1 MAVQQNPH
9 SIQYAIDTYKVN
21 LFLKQSSKIA
31 ELGLTKDGTSLQ
43 HYASNIRN
51 DDYLVRLAVE
61 NNYLALKFA
70 PPIFRNL

>member
-31 ELGLTKDGTSLQ
+31 ELGLTKDGTSL
-43 HYASNIRN
+43 
-51 DDYLVRLAVE
+51 
-61 NNYLALKFA
+61 
-70 PPIFRNL
+70 